1 MLLET
6 QNGTWIYCHY
16 SCQFCFFLQSVE
28 NLKPIIIRLLDSSLW
43 FTDVPL
49 KKAKS
54 SHPTQTQL
62 DGRRTGQC
70 HSTVYHL
77 TYFTILSPLALLNT
91 VWRVTFS
98 RRMRKACN
106 CKHPLAHTH
115 RKISKYT
122 HSSKVIAGN
131 SQYEWWA
138 FVFADTRQQR
148 LWHGCMREINT
159 RKALCYIWIGMHMHT
174 CTHADRSLA
183 LIIEIKA
190 GHFTRSWSPLC
201 YMFMPSWCNGAF
213 DSGPLLQQAKDRRK
227 QSKNSHISCTG
238 PHICAHTHTE
248 KISLSELCACCS
260 KILQRGT
267 LSHTNTLSVSLGCE
281 RRRRWMVFSLGCS
294 GSDEWPDNFQAT
306 HTNQHTHKHTH

>member
-1 MLLET
+1 MFEPKRFKKRILQNVVGDTKWNLNLL
-6 QNGTWIYCHY
+6 
-16 SCQFCFFLQSVE
+16 SLQLPVLLFSTVCR
-28 NLKPIIIRLLDSSLW
+28 KPKAYYNPISSLLSSNEALLDSSLW

-174 CTHADRSLA
+174 CRQ
-183 LIIEIKA
+183 IIS
-190 GHFTRSWSPLC
+190 FNYW
-201 YMFMPSWCNGAF
+201 N
-213 DSGPLLQQAKDRRK
+213 
-227 QSKNSHISCTG
+227 
-238 PHICAHTHTE
+238 
-248 KISLSELCACCS
+248 
-260 KILQRGT
+260 
-267 LSHTNTLSVSLGCE
+267 
-281 RRRRWMVFSLGCS
+281 
-294 GSDEWPDNFQAT
+294 
-306 HTNQHTHKHTH
+306 